1 MPERSS
7 MGYVSPKHRTANMQQ
22 AHRGGRMHPGH
33 LQVNSSHSNSTH
45 QVFLK
50 NMISYLFIFP
60 LITQFSISEFSILHS
75 YTLSL
80 FISI

>member
-1 MPERSS
+1 
-7 MGYVSPKHRTANMQQ
+7 
-22 AHRGGRMHPGH
+22 
-33 LQVNSSHSNSTH
+33 
-45 QVFLK
+45 
-50 NMISYLFIFP
+50 MISYLFIFP